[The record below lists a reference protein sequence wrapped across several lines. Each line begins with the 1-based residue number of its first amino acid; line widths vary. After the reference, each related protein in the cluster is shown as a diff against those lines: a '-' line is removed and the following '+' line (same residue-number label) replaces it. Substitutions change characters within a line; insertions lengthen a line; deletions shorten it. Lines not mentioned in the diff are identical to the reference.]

1 MARRPKAPADQQPN
15 PEDDGREPEERPF
28 SAYPKNGLLCAECHK
43 PQHETPSGPTCG
55 EHGGADGY
63 EPPPA
68 KKPLAEATSTPETR
82 RAVRGEKIDAA
93 TGVGP
98 NVFPT
103 GDEGELVTAT
113 AAECLFSPKQYN
125 AFRIGPFTVQTRVR
139 PGETHLDALRRAQ
152 KACDALY
159 TEAFDKKLAQYVG
172 ELRKA
177 EGAAR

>member
-15 PEDDGREPEERPF
+15 PEDDGRDPASELKATPED
-28 SAYPKNGLLCAECHK
+28 AE
-43 PQHETPSGPTCG
+43 QN
-55 EHGGADGY
+55 AD
-63 EPPPA
+63 PPPA
-68 KKPLAEATSTPETR
+68 KKPMPEATSTPETR
-82 RAVRGEKIDAA
+82 RAARGEKIDAA

-98 NVFPT
+98 GVFPT